1 LIVSAIPPNPIASI
15 LQSGPAQAEHA
26 RETDAARNASTD
38 RSRGV
43 GAGPDAI
50 LEVESTDADTQV
62 HTDSGGLGSQGRY
75 DASPDEETATELE
88 IDEGVTTDAAGH
100 SHVDLSA

>member
-1 LIVSAIPPNPIASI
+1 VSAIPPSPIASV
-15 LQSGPAQAEHA
+15 LQSGPAQAEQA
-26 RETDAARNASTD
+26 READAARNATAD

-62 HTDSGGLGSQGRY
+62 HTDSGGLGSQGRDDSAPDDEPATPAD
-75 DASPDEETATELE
+75 DANG
-88 IDEGVTTDAAGH
+88 ITTDSAGQAH
-100 SHVDLSA
+100 IDLSA

>member
-1 LIVSAIPPNPIASI
+1 MSAIPPNPIASI
-15 LQSGPAQAEHA
+15 LQSGPAQAEQS
-26 RETDAARNASTD
+26 RETDAARNATTD

-43 GAGPDAI
+43 GSGPDAI

-75 DASPDEETATELE
+75 DAAPDEAPIAPTEDADG
-88 IDEGVTTDAAGH
+88 ITTDDDGVA
-100 SHVDLSA
+100 HVDLSA